1 MSWAVIVSKDYKIS
15 REDMMQAIHY
25 NIPLHRIYV
34 SFCIIVQAIWEKT
47 LTFRMLVVKIFIQI
61 CMAMCKNL

>member
-1 MSWAVIVSKDYKIS
+1 
-15 REDMMQAIHY
+15 MMQAIHY